1 MSAKKNFPNE
11 NTAVVQ
17 HPDYSNEI
25 AVIARSNLTPR
36 LMREKIGDYHEN
48 DIADALELLK
58 KDERMRL
65 YSILDTDML
74 SDILEYSDRRDEWL
88 SELGIRKRVEV
99 LNRFEVTTAVEY
111 LRQLDKKQRSV
122 LIDLMEDGMKKEIAF
137 SSAFDE
143 DEIGSKM
150 TTNYIAIGAGLNVR
164 QAMKEL
170 VDQAADNDNIST
182 IYVLDEDKVL
192 VGAIDLKDLIVAR
205 ENTELDSIIMTSYTY
220 VYAEEQIED
229 CIERLQDYSEDSIPV
244 LDENNKLKGI
254 LTAQDVGQ
262 MIHDVLGD
270 DYAKLA
276 GLSAEEDLEEPLRKS
291 IGKRLPWLL
300 VLLGLGLVVSSVVG
314 IFEKVVAHLA
324 LIVCFQSLVLDM
336 AGNVGTQSLA
346 VTIRVLMD
354 EQVSKKQKLYLISKE
369 ARVGLCNGLILGVL
383 SFLFIGLYLYL
394 LKGQVLIMA
403 FSISACTGIALLV
416 AMLLS
421 SIVGTTVPMLFKQLG
436 VDPAVASGP
445 LITTINDLVAVV
457 TYYGLAWVLI
467 INVLQM

>member
-11 NTAVVQ
+11 NAAVVQ

-25 AVIARSNLTPR
+25 AAIARSNLTPR

-122 LIDLMEDGMKKEIAF
+122 LIDLMEDGVKKEIAF

-205 ENTELDSIIMTSYTY
+205 ENTELDSIIMTSYPY

-403 FSISACTGIALLV
+403 FSISAFTGIALLV

>member
-122 LIDLMEDGMKKEIAF
+122 LIDLMEDGAKKEIAF

-205 ENTELDSIIMTSYTY
+205 ENTELDSIIMTSYPY

-276 GLSAEEDLEEPLRKS
+276 GLSAEEDRETAS
-291 IGKRLPWLL
+291 
-300 VLLGLGLVVSSVVG
+300 
-314 IFEKVVAHLA
+314 
-324 LIVCFQSLVLDM
+324 M
-336 AGNVGTQSLA
+336 AVGTSG
-346 VTIRVLMD
+346 TRTG
-354 EQVSKKQKLYLISKE
+354 
-369 ARVGLCNGLILGVL
+369 RFLCCGN
-383 SFLFIGLYLYL
+383 F
-394 LKGQVLIMA
+394 
-403 FSISACTGIALLV
+403 
-416 AMLLS
+416 
-421 SIVGTTVPMLFKQLG
+421 
-436 VDPAVASGP
+436 
-445 LITTINDLVAVV
+445 
-457 TYYGLAWVLI
+457 
-467 INVLQM
+467 

>member
-1 MSAKKNFPNE
+1 MSVKRNFPNE
-11 NTAVVQ
+11 NNAAVQ
-17 HPDYSNEI
+17 HPDYCHEI
-25 AVIARSNLTPR
+25 AAIACSNLTPR
-36 LMREKIGDYHEN
+36 LMKEKISDYHEN

-58 KDERMRL
+58 KDERLRL
-65 YSILDTDML
+65 YSILDNDML
-74 SDILEYSDRRDEWL
+74 SDILEYSDRRDAWL
-88 SELGIRKRVEV
+88 GELSIKKRVEV
-99 LNRFEVTTAVEY
+99 LNRFEVTTAIEY

-122 LIDLMEDGMKKEIAF
+122 LIELMEDGAKKEIAF

-143 DEIGSKM
+143 DEIGSRM
-150 TTNYIAIGAGLNVR
+150 TTNYIAIHNGLNVK

-170 VDQAADNDNIST
+170 VDQAAENDNIST

-192 VGAIDLKDLIVAR
+192 VGAIELKDLIVAR
-205 ENTELDSIIMTSYTY
+205 ESTELDSIIMTSYPY

-276 GLSAEEDLEEPLRKS
+276 GLAAEEDLEEPLKKS
-291 IGKRLPWLL
+291 ISKRLPWLM
-300 VLLGLGLVVSSVVG
+300 VLLGLGLVVSTVVG

-354 EQVSKKQKLYLISKE
+354 EQVSRKQKLYLISKE
-369 ARVGLCNGLILGVL
+369 ARVGLCNGLILGAL
-383 SFLFIGLYLYL
+383 SFVFIGLYLYL
-394 LKGQVLIMA
+394 LKGQMPIMA
-403 FSISACTGIALLV
+403 FSISACTGMALLV

-421 SIVGTTVPMLFKQLG
+421 SVVGTTVPMLFKQLK

-457 TYYGLAWVLI
+457 TYYGLSWVLI
-467 INVLQM
+467 INVLQL

>member
-1 MSAKKNFPNE
+1 MSVKRNNPNE
-11 NTAVVQ
+11 NNAAVQ
-17 HPDYSNEI
+17 HPDYCHEI
-25 AVIARSNLTPR
+25 AAIACSNLTPR
-36 LMREKIGDYHEN
+36 LMKEKISDYHEN

-58 KDERMRL
+58 KDERLRL
-65 YSILDTDML
+65 YSILDNDML
-74 SDILEYSDRRDEWL
+74 SDILEYSDRRDAWL
-88 SELGIRKRVEV
+88 GELSIKKRVEV
-99 LNRFEVTTAVEY
+99 LNRFEVTTAIEY

-122 LIDLMEDGMKKEIAF
+122 LIELMEDGAKKEIAF

-143 DEIGSKM
+143 DEIGSRM
-150 TTNYIAIGAGLNVR
+150 TTNYIAIHNGLNVK

-170 VDQAADNDNIST
+170 VDQAAENDNIST

-192 VGAIDLKDLIVAR
+192 VGAIELKDLIVAR
-205 ENTELDSIIMTSYTY
+205 ESTELDSIIMTSYPY

-276 GLSAEEDLEEPLRKS
+276 GLAAEEDLEEPLKKS
-291 IGKRLPWLL
+291 ISKRLPWLM
-300 VLLGLGLVVSSVVG
+300 VLLGLGLVVSTVVG

-354 EQVSKKQKLYLISKE
+354 EQVSRKQKLYLISKE
-369 ARVGLCNGLILGVL
+369 ARVGLCNGLILGAL
-383 SFLFIGLYLYL
+383 SFVFIGLYLHL
-394 LKGQVLIMA
+394 LKGQMPIMA
-403 FSISACTGIALLV
+403 FSISACTGMALLV

-421 SIVGTTVPMLFKQLG
+421 SVVGTTVPMLFKQLK

-467 INVLQM
+467 INVLQL

>member
-1 MSAKKNFPNE
+1 MSVKRNNPNE
-11 NTAVVQ
+11 NNAAVQ
-17 HPDYSNEI
+17 HPDYCHEI
-25 AVIARSNLTPR
+25 AAIACSNLTPR
-36 LMREKIGDYHEN
+36 LMKEKISDYHEN

-58 KDERMRL
+58 KDERLRL
-65 YSILDTDML
+65 YSILDNDML
-74 SDILEYSDRRDEWL
+74 SDILEYSDRRDAWL
-88 SELGIRKRVEV
+88 GELSIKKRVEV
-99 LNRFEVTTAVEY
+99 LNRFEVTTAIEY

-122 LIDLMEDGMKKEIAF
+122 LIELMEDGAKKEIAF

-143 DEIGSKM
+143 DEIGSRM
-150 TTNYIAIGAGLNVR
+150 TTNYIAIHNGLNVK

-170 VDQAADNDNIST
+170 VDQAAENDNIST

-192 VGAIDLKDLIVAR
+192 VGAIELKDLIVAR
-205 ENTELDSIIMTSYTY
+205 ESTELDSIIMTSYPY

-276 GLSAEEDLEEPLRKS
+276 GLAAEEDLEEPLKKS
-291 IGKRLPWLL
+291 ISKRLPWLM
-300 VLLGLGLVVSSVVG
+300 VLLGLGLVVSTVVG

-336 AGNVGTQSLA
+336 AGNVGTQTLA

-354 EQVSKKQKLYLISKE
+354 EQVSRKQKLYLISKE
-369 ARVGLCNGLILGVL
+369 ARVGLCNGLILGAL
-383 SFLFIGLYLYL
+383 SFVFIGLYLYL
-394 LKGQVLIMA
+394 LKGQMPIMA
-403 FSISACTGIALLV
+403 FSISACTGMALLV

-421 SIVGTTVPMLFKQLG
+421 SVVGTTVPMLFKQLK

-457 TYYGLAWVLI
+457 TYYGLSWVLI
-467 INVLQM
+467 INVLQL